1 MLPGSLSAFLDA
13 LHEWCGQATR
23 SIKLATSIVVF
34 ILNSPMAS
42 ARLEAEDFLVIE
54 LCAPYPPRR
63 NTSRHGLYGMI
74 PRLRGPVDETAQTQ
88 PAGNAVGC
96 VCAKRM
102 DVGNPGRTMH
112 CTGERARS
120 MAENGAQRKR
130 PSSGL
135 EGRPP
140 GQSNAY
146 ICVYACLMC
155 GTKGKVFLATLPP
168 RPFWRAY
175 PRACAKKEPWG
186 R

>member
-1 MLPGSLSAFLDA
+1 
-13 LHEWCGQATR
+13 
-23 SIKLATSIVVF
+23 
-34 ILNSPMAS
+34 MAS
-42 ARLEAEDFLVIE
+42 PRLGAEDFRAIE
-54 LCAPYPPRR
+54 PCVLYLPRR
-63 NTSRHGLYGMI
+63 NASRHGLYGMI

-96 VCAKRM
+96 VAAKRM

-120 MAENGAQRKR
+120 MTENGAQRKR

-135 EGRPP
+135 EGRPT

-155 GTKGKVFLATLPP
+155 GTEGKVFLATPLSH
-168 RPFWRAY
+168 PFWRAY
-175 PRACAKKEPWG
+175 PRAFAKKEPWG